1 MAVDVGVNVNVNPCV
16 GVAILAVVLV
26 LSCLSPSSS
35 DVKLKVKGV
44 TNIATTDEN
53 FICATL
59 DWWPSNK
66 CDYNQCPWENAG
78 ILNLVFYLF
87 IFSSNLIIF
96 KIVAAFNPLRIKLG
110 ASLQDQIICQF
121 EKQKQCPT
129 MRKEDNG
136 LFGFNVGCLSRK
148 RWDEVNHFFNK
159 TGVKFT
165 FSLNALIEKKNSNE
179 DQLNWNPN
187 NAIYLMKYTVSK
199 GYNIDSYEL
208 GNELCSEGVSAR
220 IDSVQYA
227 KDITKLRHIVNS
239 LYPNATR
246 PNVLGP
252 AGFYD
257 KEWFDSFLQHVG
269 PGVIDGVTHHIYNLG
284 AGVDRDLISKVQ
296 DPYFLSKIAQT
307 FKDVSTAVKEFTPR
321 AGAWVGESGGAYNGG
336 GKDVSHT
343 FVNGFWY
350 LDQLG
355 MTSTFN
361 HKVYCRQSLIGGD
374 YALLNTTSFIPN
386 PDYYGALLWHRLMGT
401 NVLSIS
407 HDSSPYL
414 RTYTHCSKKG
424 SGITLLLINMEKS
437 TSFNVFLVNDMNLY
451 PEELASEEKEK
462 EEEEEEKEKEEE
474 EEEEEKLNLMDSLKK
489 EEYHLTPKDG
499 NIQSDVVLL
508 NGTPLELTKSK
519 KIPELK
525 PKIVDASSSPIKVAP
540 HSIVFVQINNFN
552 APACAPPTK

>member
-1 MAVDVGVNVNVNPCV
+1 MGVNQCV
-16 GVAILAVVLV
+16 KVALFLGLLV
-26 LSCLSPSSS
+26 LFCPSFSSS
-35 DVKLKVKGV
+35 EDVKLKVKGV

-66 CDYNQCPWENAG
+66 CDYNQCPWGKAG
-78 ILNLVFYLF
+78 ILNLNLNNT
-87 IFSSNLIIF
+87 ILSNAI
-96 KIVAAFNPLRIKLG
+96 KAFNPLRIRLG
-110 ASLQDQIICQF
+110 SLLQDQIIYQF
-121 EKQKQCPT
+121 GKQKDCPT
-129 MRKEDNG
+129 MKKKDNG
-136 LFGFNVGCLSRK
+136 LFGFSVGCLPRK
-148 RWDEVNHFFNK
+148 RWNEMNHFFKK
-159 TGVKFT
+159 TC
-165 FSLNALIEKKNSNE
+165 
-179 DQLNWNPN
+179 
-187 NAIYLMKYTVSK
+187 LMKYTVSK
-199 GYNIDSYEL
+199 GYNIDSYEF

-239 LYPNATR
+239 LYPNATTR
-246 PNVLGP
+246 PKVLGP
-252 AGFYD
+252 AGFYG

-284 AGVDRDLISKVQ
+284 AGVDKDLISKVQ

-307 FKDVSTAVKEFTPR
+307 FKDVSTAVKEFTPW
-321 AGAWVGESGGAYNGG
+321 AGAWVGESGGTYNSG

-343 FVNGFWY
+343 FVNGFCS
-350 LDQLG
+350 L
-355 MTSTFN
+355 F
-361 HKVYCRQSLIGGD
+361 YCRQALIGGN

-407 HDSSPYL
+407 RDSSPYL
-414 RTYTHCSKKG
+414 RTYAHCSKQG
-424 SGITLLLINMEKS
+424 SGITLLLINMENS
-437 TSFNVFLVNDMNLY
+437 TSFDVSLVNDMNLY
-451 PEELASEEKEK
+451 PEELASEGINTG
-462 EEEEEEKEKEEE
+462 
-474 EEEEEKLNLMDSLKK
+474 LNLMDSLRR

-499 NIQSDVVLL
+499 NIQSDIVLL

-519 KIPELK
+519 EIPELK
-525 PKIVDASSSPIKVAP
+525 PKIIDASSSSPIKVAP

>member
-1 MAVDVGVNVNVNPCV
+1 MGVNQCV
-16 GVAILAVVLV
+16 KVALFLSFLV
-26 LSCLSPSSS
+26 LFCPSFSSS
-35 DVKLKVKGV
+35 EDVKLKVKGI

-66 CDYNQCPWENAG
+66 CDYNQCPWGKAG
-78 ILNLVFYLF
+78 ILNLDLNNT
-87 IFSSNLIIF
+87 ILSNAI
-96 KIVAAFNPLRIKLG
+96 KAFNPLRIRLG
-110 ASLQDQIICQF
+110 GSLQDQIIYQF
-121 EKQKQCPT
+121 GKQKYCPT
-129 MRKEDNG
+129 MKKKDNG
-136 LFGFNVGCLSRK
+136 LFGFSVGCLPKK
-148 RWDEVNHFFNK
+148 RWDEVNHFLKK

-165 FSLNALIEKKNSNE
+165 FGLNALIGKKNSKE
-179 DQLNWNPN
+179 DQLNWKGDWNPN
-187 NAIYLMKYTVSK
+187 NAISLMKYTISK
-199 GYNIDSYEL
+199 GYNIDSYEF
-208 GNELCSEGVSAR
+208 GNELCSEGVSVR

-239 LYPNATR
+239 LYPNATIR
-246 PNVLGP
+246 PKVLGP
-252 AGFYD
+252 AGFYG

-307 FKDVSTAVKEFTPR
+307 FKDVSTAVKEFTPW
-321 AGAWVGESGGAYNGG
+321 AGAWVGESGGAYNSG

-361 HKVYCRQSLIGGD
+361 HKVYCRQALIGGN

-414 RTYTHCSKKG
+414 RTYAHCSKQG
-424 SGITLLLINMEKS
+424 SGITLLLINMENS
-437 TSFNVFLVNDMNLY
+437 TSFDVSLVNDMNLY
-451 PEELASEEKEK
+451 PEELASEGINTV
-462 EEEEEEKEKEEE
+462 
-474 EEEEEKLNLMDSLKK
+474 NLMDSLKR

-519 KIPELK
+519 EIPELK
-525 PKIVDASSSPIKVAP
+525 PKIVDASSSSPIKVAP

>member
-78 ILNLVFYLF
+78 ILNLDLNNE
-87 IFSSNLIIF
+87 ILSNAI
-96 KIVAAFNPLRIKLG
+96 KAFNPLRIKLG

-208 GNELCSEGVSAR
+208 ENELCSEGVSAR

-414 RTYTHCSKKG
+414 RTYTHCSKKR

-451 PEELASEEKEK
+451 PEE
-462 EEEEEEKEKEEE
+462 
-474 EEEEEKLNLMDSLKK
+474 

>member
-1 MAVDVGVNVNVNPCV
+1 M
-16 GVAILAVVLV
+16 GVAILLVFLV
-26 LSCLSPSSS
+26 LSYFSCLLK
-35 DVKLKVKGV
+35 DVKVKVKGV
-44 TNIATTDEN
+44 TNIAITDEN

-66 CDYNQCPWENAG
+66 CDYNQ
-78 ILNLVFYLF
+78 
-87 IFSSNLIIF
+87 S
-96 KIVAAFNPLRIKLG
+96 FNPLMIKSG
-110 ASLQDQIICQF
+110 GSLQDQIICQF

-129 MRKEDNG
+129 ITKEDNG
-136 LFGFNVGCLSRK
+136 LF
-148 RWDEVNHFFNK
+148 
-159 TGVKFT
+159 GVKFT

-199 GYNIDSYEL
+199 EYNIDSYEL
-208 GNELCSEGVSAR
+208 GNERCSERVSTR

-227 KDITKLRHIVNS
+227 KDITKLRYIVNS

-246 PNVLGP
+246 PKVLGP
-252 AGFYD
+252 TEFYD
-257 KEWFDSFLQHVG
+257 KEWFDNFLQHVG
-269 PGVIDGVTHHIYNLG
+269 PSVIDGVTHHIYNLG
-284 AGVDRDLISKVQ
+284 ASVGVDRNFISKVQ
-296 DPYFLSKIAQT
+296 DLYFLSKIAQT
-307 FKDVSTAVKEFTPR
+307 FKDGSTAVKEFTPQT
-321 AGAWVGESGGAYNGG
+321 GTWIGESGGAYNGG

-355 MTSTFN
+355 MASTFN
-361 HKVYCRQSLIGGD
+361 HKIYCRQSLIGGN

-386 PDYYGALLWHRLMGT
+386 PDYYGYVTYIHSYLFKALLWHRLMGT
-401 NVLSIS
+401 KVLSIS

-414 RTYTHCSKKG
+414 RTYAHCSKKG
-424 SGITLLLINMEKS
+424 NGITLLLINMEKW

-451 PEELASEEKEK
+451 PDEK
-462 EEEEEEKEKEEE
+462 
-474 EEEEEKLNLMDSLKK
+474 
-489 EEYHLTPKDG
+489 EYHLTPKDE

-508 NGTPLELTKSK
+508 NGTPLKLTKSK
-519 KIPELK
+519 KIPKLK
-525 PKIVDASSSPIKVAP
+525 PKIVDASSSSIKVAP

>member
-1 MAVDVGVNVNVNPCV
+1 MGVNQCV
-16 GVAILAVVLV
+16 KVALFLGLLV
-26 LSCLSPSSS
+26 LFCPSFSSS
-35 DVKLKVKGV
+35 EDVKLKVKGV

-66 CDYNQCPWENAG
+66 CDYNQCPWGKAG
-78 ILNLVFYLF
+78 ILNLKILNDHCILKNWSISYYYL
-87 IFSSNLIIF
+87 SF
-96 KIVAAFNPLRIKLG
+96 KAFNPLRIRLG
-110 ASLQDQIICQF
+110 GSLQDQIIYQF
-121 EKQKQCPT
+121 GKQKHCPT
-129 MRKEDNG
+129 MRKKDNG
-136 LFGFNVGCLSRK
+136 LFGFSVGCLPRK

-165 FSLNALIEKKNSNE
+165 FGLNALIGKKNSKE
-179 DQLNWNPN
+179 DQLNWKGDWNPN
-187 NAIYLMKYTVSK
+187 NAISLMKYTVSK
-199 GYNIDSYEL
+199 GYNIDSYEF

-239 LYPNATR
+239 LYSNATTR
-246 PNVLGP
+246 PKVMGP
-252 AGFYD
+252 AGFYG

-307 FKDVSTAVKEFTPR
+307 FKDVSTAVKEFTPW
-321 AGAWVGESGGAYNGG
+321 AGAWVGESGGAYNSG

-361 HKVYCRQSLIGGD
+361 HKVYCRQALIGGN

-414 RTYTHCSKKG
+414 RTYAHCSKQG
-424 SGITLLLINMEKS
+424 SGITLLLINMENS
-437 TSFNVFLVNDMNLY
+437 TSFDVSLVNDMNLY
-451 PEELASEEKEK
+451 PEELASEGINTV
-462 EEEEEEKEKEEE
+462 
-474 EEEEEKLNLMDSLKK
+474 NLMDSLKR

-519 KIPELK
+519 EIPELK
-525 PKIVDASSSPIKVAP
+525 PKIVDASSSSPIKVAP